1 MTGLDYAIVGVFLGG
16 MALAGLTI
24 SKLIKQSDDFFVAG
38 RKLTPFILAATITA
52 TNLSMFHFIGM
63 AGIGY
68 QRGISIIWQ
77 NWTGNM
83 ALVLSGIF
91 VIPVMRRLRVR
102 SIPEFLEMRYSRSL
116 RVMIGA
122 FWGLRLCMFLGIF
135 LYIAAT
141 AGVVIT
147 GWNNYFAWLMIFSL
161 IAIMYSS
168 IGGAWAVAI
177 MDSVQFVF
185 IVAGALVTFP
195 IAIHLAGGLK
205 SLSQWFAAHG
215 DSVHLQLVPSGAGEF
230 NWLFIL
236 AILLISMKWATVDQ
250 AILQRAFGA
259 KNPRIGAQG
268 MVLSGLITT
277 PMAFLWI
284 LPGVAM
290 ARIHPGIANPDH
302 AIPWLLSH
310 QLPMFGRGILGFVL
324 CGLVAAQ
331 VSTITAD
338 INSVA
343 TLFTSDVYRALK
355 RKEPTQRQL
364 LTVVRFS
371 SLICG
376 LLMIAMAYA
385 LKFTNSG
392 AVRANLAIVGI
403 LDLPLFVVTIIFGL
417 FWKRATWQG
426 AMAGFFAGGAMGI
439 LSYFIIVPKYFDGSL
454 YPSLHAIWPFMAS
467 HAAAWHGHIKVYEKS
482 ILSIAPFVSS
492 GTALVVTPIV
502 SLLTRQKNHQCEQVW
517 KCFKAADESSEKD
530 TFHLIPSS
538 LAGRMGLVLIAVGF
552 FSFLGGIISAAA
564 CGLPAATK
572 LAVGGMAVLF
582 VGGVLR
588 VYTE

>member
-38 RKLTPFILAATITA
+38 RNLTPFILGATITA

-63 AGIGY
+63 GGIGY
-68 QRGISIIWQ
+68 QKGISIIWQ
-77 NWTGNM
+77 NWTGCM

-91 VIPVMRRLRVR
+91 VIPVLRRLRVR
-102 SIPEFLEMRYSRSL
+102 SVPEFLEMRYSRSL

-122 FWGLRLCMFLGIF
+122 FWGLRLCIFLGIF

-147 GWNNYFAWLMIFSL
+147 GWDNYFAWLMIFSL
-161 IAIMYSS
+161 IAIMYSA

-177 MDSVQFVF
+177 MDSVQFAF
-185 IVAGALVTFP
+185 ILAGALITFP
-195 IAIHLAGGLK
+195 IAIHLAGGLG
-205 SLSQWFAAHG
+205 SLSQWFTAHG

-236 AILLISMKWATVDQ
+236 AILLISTKWATVDQ
-250 AILQRAFGA
+250 VILQRAFGA
-259 KNPRIGAQG
+259 KNPRAGAQG

-277 PMAFLWI
+277 PLAFLWI
-284 LPGVAM
+284 LPGVAL
-290 ARIHPGIANPDH
+290 ARIHPGISNPDH

-310 QLPMFGRGILGFVL
+310 ELPLYGRGVLGFVL

-343 TLFTSDVYRALK
+343 TLFTSDVYRVVK
-355 RKEPTQRQL
+355 RKEPSQRQL

-371 SLICG
+371 SLLCG
-376 LLMIAMAYA
+376 ALMILVAYG
-385 LKFTNSG
+385 LKFTDSG
-392 AVRANLAIVGI
+392 AVRANLAVVGI
-403 LDLPLFVVTIIFGL
+403 VDLPLFVITILFGL
-417 FWKRATWQG
+417 FWKRTTWQG
-426 AMAGFFAGGAMGI
+426 AMAGFFGGGALGI
-439 LSYFIIVPKYFDGSL
+439 MSYFVIVPKYFDGSL
-454 YPSLHAIWPFMAS
+454 FPFLHAISPWVAA
-467 HAAAWHGHIKVYEKS
+467 HAAAWHENIKVHEKS
-482 ILSIAPFVSS
+482 MLSIAPFVSS
-492 GTALVVTPIV
+492 GAAVVITAVV
-502 SLLTRQKNHQCEQVW
+502 SLLTRQKNYQCEKVW
-517 KCFKAADESSEKD
+517 ECFKAAPETGEKD
-530 TFHLIPSS
+530 DFHLIPSS

-564 CGLPAATK
+564 CGLPAATTI
-572 LAVGGMAVLF
+572 AVGGMAVLF

-588 VYTE
+588 VYTQ

>member
-38 RKLTPFILAATITA
+38 RELTPFILGATITA
-52 TNLSMFHFIGM
+52 TNLSMFHFISM

-122 FWGLRLCMFLGIF
+122 FWGLRLCIFLGIF

-141 AGVVIT
+141 AGTVIT

-161 IAIMYSS
+161 IAIMYSA

-177 MDSVQFVF
+177 MDSVQFAF

-205 SLSQWFAAHG
+205 SLSQWFIAHG
-215 DSVHLQLVPSGAGEF
+215 DTVHLQLVPSGAGEF

-290 ARIHPGIANPDH
+290 ARIHPGISNPDH

-343 TLFTSDVYRALK
+343 TLFTSDVYRTLK
-355 RKEPTQRQL
+355 RKEPSQRQL
-364 LTVVRFS
+364 LTVVRIS

-376 LLMIAMAYA
+376 ILMILVAYG
-385 LKFTNSG
+385 LTRTNSG
-392 AVRANLAIVGI
+392 AVRANLAVVGI
-403 LDLPLFVVTIIFGL
+403 LDLPLFVITILFGL
-417 FWKRATWQG
+417 FWKRTTWQG
-426 AMAGFFAGGAMGI
+426 AMAGFFAGGTLGI
-439 LSYFIIVPKYFDGSL
+439 LSYFVIVPKYFDGTL
-454 YPSLHAIWPFMAS
+454 YPFLHAISPFIAS
-467 HAAAWHGHIKVYEKS
+467 HAAAWHEHIKGYEKS

-492 GTALVVTPIV
+492 GTAVLVTPIV
-502 SLLTRQKNHQCEQVW
+502 SLLTRQKNSQCAQVW
-517 KCFKAADESSEKD
+517 ECFKAANEAGEKD

-538 LAGRMGLVLIAVGF
+538 LAGRIGLALIAVGF
-552 FSFLGGIISAAA
+552 LGFLSGIILAAA

-572 LAVGGMAVLF
+572 LAVGGMIVLF